1 MYEISLSVSAC
12 LRAGTRVDVAWPVSR
27 RGFGGQEADPGE
39 ALALTPGGG
48 RIGGIASGAAND
60 ALAGLAGGAGRLA
73 DVVGSD
79 VEAQVAGLPAG
90 GEVRC
95 VLITATELPDA
106 LWERLQR
113 REPVCLVARLDATE
127 RIGHVDL
134 YDEQTISAAG
144 DAAAELFRRGATG
157 ASVTDD
163 AVVSVFFPVPRL
175 VIVGLGPIPDALR
188 ANAGLLGWRCQTATD
203 ASAANGMIAALSE
216 LDSVVIAAHDLD
228 LAGTALAA
236 ALRGAAGYI
245 GSVGSRR
252 MQESRAEWLAYRDVT
267 DTSRVHGPAGLP
279 IGARTP
285 AEIAVAIL
293 AQALQVR
300 SGPGVASTPS

>member
-27 RGFGGQEADPGE
+27 QGFGGQEADPGE

-60 ALAGLAGGAGRLA
+60 ALAGMAGGAGRIA
-73 DVVGSD
+73 DVVVPD

-95 VLITATELPDA
+95 VLIPATELPGA

-113 REPVCLVARLDATE
+113 REPICLVGRLDATG

-134 YDEQTISAAG
+134 YDEQTIAAAG
-144 DAAAELFRRGATG
+144 DEAAELFRRAATG
-157 ASVTDD
+157 ALVTDD

-175 VIVGLGPIPDALR
+175 VIVGQGPIVDALR

-216 LDSVVIAAHDLD
+216 LDSVVVAAHDLD

-236 ALRGAAGYI
+236 ALRSAAGYI
-245 GSVGSRR
+245 GSLGSRR
-252 MQESRAEWLAYRDVT
+252 MQQARAEWLAYRDVT

-300 SGPGVASTPS
+300 SGSDLAAVPS